1 MKKKTIVKGIIGICI
16 VVVLALITM
25 GVVDY
30 QKTMNNLEKPV
41 FAQVVNGADDGG
53 SGDYIGIGYTID
65 IHGYL
70 DVEYGYVIS
79 SAQFNVFGVEIRY
92 IERD

>member
-1 MKKKTIVKGIIGICI
+1 MVKGIIGICI

-30 QKTMNNLEKPV
+30 QKTMNNLEKPT

-53 SGDYIGIGYTID
+53 FGDYIGIGYTID
-65 IHGYL
+65 IHSYL
-70 DVEYGYVIS
+70 DIEYGYVIS
-79 SAQFNVFGVEIRY
+79 SAQFKVFVIEICY
-92 IERD
+92 MERD